1 LNRFAVMQPGN
12 MRKTAFLILSFF
24 LAGVYSC
31 EDNTNTDPGIIPPE
45 DLLNAVY
52 SDTTTIRAYT
62 VYDDT
67 VRTDN
72 ARYATLG
79 SYYDPEFGRTTASFF
94 TTVNVAQKYEN
105 FGTNPVFDSIVLI
118 LRFRGTYGD
127 AKKLNGYQVAEV
139 FEVTQDI
146 PADSAGY
153 NSFSQISYNPV
164 PLATKGFVPIFT
176 SFENQGTQFR
186 IKLNNTFGQRFLSS
200 DSLTANNVKSLIKGL
215 YIRIAPQITASQA
228 PGQGAIVFFDLFSEV
243 SRLAVYFRNDQNP
256 DGLEMKMITTGSSN
270 VRFNRFSHDYA
281 GSAAADLVAQLN
293 NPDDPAAT
301 RLFLQSGQGLR
312 VKIEF
317 PHLLN
322 YAADG
327 KIIIN
332 KAELI
337 IPADEITDY
346 FLYPAPLN
354 LINYTL
360 NDDRSYNLVDDF
372 QFNYYDSFW
381 DKTNKQFKIRITQ
394 HVQQIIDGKYNV
406 NALYLD
412 TPILSK
418 NTDVNRVVVFGPK
431 HPSRPLKL
439 HLVYTPV
446 QTP

>member
-1 LNRFAVMQPGN
+1 
-12 MRKTAFLILSFF
+12 MRKVFILILSII
-24 LAGVYSC
+24 LTGIYSC

-62 VYDDT
+62 VYADT

-72 ARYATLG
+72 ARYAALG
-79 SYYDPEFGRTTASFF
+79 SYYDPVFGRTTASFF
-94 TTVNVAQKYEN
+94 TTFNVSQSYQN

-118 LRFRGTYGD
+118 LRFKGTYGD

-153 NSFSQISYNPV
+153 NSFSSISYNPV

-176 SFENQGTQFR
+176 SFANEGTQLR
-186 IKLNNTFGQRFLSS
+186 IKLNNAFGQQFLNL
-200 DSLTANNVKSLIKGL
+200 DSLTANNVRSLIKGL
-215 YIRIAPQITASQA
+215 HVRISTQTTASQA
-228 PGQGAIVFFDLFSEV
+228 PGQGAIVFFDLLSEV
-243 SRLAVYFRNDQNP
+243 SRLAVYFHNDQNP
-256 DGLEMKMITTGSSN
+256 EGLELKMITTGSSN
-270 VRFNRFSHDYA
+270 VRFNQFGHDYSS
-281 GSAAADLVAQLN
+281 SAAVDLITQLN
-293 NPDDPAAT
+293 NPDDPTAT

-312 VKIEF
+312 VKLEF
-317 PHLLN
+317 PHILN
-322 YAADG
+322 YVANK

-337 IPADEITDY
+337 VPADEITDY
-346 FLYPAPLN
+346 FIYPAPLN
-354 LINYTL
+354 LVNYTL
-360 NDDRSYNLVDDF
+360 NSDGSYNLVDDF
-372 QFNYYDSFW
+372 QFSYYDSFW
-381 DKTNKQFKIRITQ
+381 DDINKQYRIRITQ
-394 HVQQIIDGKYNV
+394 HIQQIIDGKYNV
-406 NALYLD
+406 DALYLD

-418 NTDVNRVVVFGPK
+418 NTDVNRVIVFGPK
-431 HPSRPLKL
+431 HPLRPLKL

>member
-1 LNRFAVMQPGN
+1 MKHVFI
-12 MRKTAFLILSFF
+12 LILCFF
-24 LAGVYSC
+24 LSGIYSC

-45 DLLNAVY
+45 DLLNAIF

-72 ARYATLG
+72 ARYAALG
-79 SYYDPEFGRTTASFF
+79 SYYDPVFGRTTASFF
-94 TTVNVAQKYEN
+94 TTFNVAQSYQN

-153 NSFSQISYNPV
+153 NSFSSISYNPV

-176 SFENQGTQFR
+176 SFANEGTQFR
-186 IKLNNTFGQRFLSS
+186 IKLNNAFGQQFLNV
-200 DSLTANNVKSLIKGL
+200 DSLTANNVRSLIKGL
-215 YIRIAPQITASQA
+215 HVRISPQTITSQA
-228 PGQGAIVFFDLFSEV
+228 PGQGAIVFFDLLSEV
-243 SRLAVYFRNDQNP
+243 SRLAVYFHNDENP
-256 DGLEMKMITTGSSN
+256 EGLELKMITTGSSN
-270 VRFNRFSHDYA
+270 IRFNQFNHDYA
-281 GSAAADLVAQLN
+281 GTAAADLIAQLN

-312 VKIEF
+312 VKLEF
-317 PHLLN
+317 PHILN
-322 YAADG
+322 YAANQ

-337 IPADEITDY
+337 VPADDATDY

-354 LINYTL
+354 LVNYTL
-360 NDDRSYNLVDDF
+360 NSDGSYNLVDDF
-372 QFNYYDSFW
+372 QFSYYDSFW
-381 DKTNKQFKIRITQ
+381 DDINKQFKIRITQ
-394 HVQQIIDGKYNV
+394 HIQQIIDGTYNV
-406 NALYLD
+406 DALYLD

-431 HPSRPLKL
+431 HPLRPLKL

>member
-1 LNRFAVMQPGN
+1 M
-12 MRKTAFLILSFF
+12 KHIIILILSFF
-24 LAGVYSC
+24 LTGTYSC

-45 DLLNAVY
+45 DLLNAVF

-72 ARYATLG
+72 ARYAALG
-79 SYYDPEFGRTTASFF
+79 SYYDPVFGLTTASFF

-127 AKKLNGYQVAEV
+127 AKKLNGYMIAEV

-146 PADSAGY
+146 PADSSGY
-153 NSFSQISYNPV
+153 NSFTSISYNPV
-164 PLATKGFVPIFT
+164 PLAIKGFVPIFT
-176 SFENQGTQFR
+176 SFANEGTQFR
-186 IKLNNTFGQRFLSS
+186 IKLNNAFGQQFLNL
-200 DSLTANNVKSLIKGL
+200 DSLTANNVRSLIKGL
-215 YIRIAPQITASQA
+215 HVRISPQTTAIQA
-228 PGQGAIVFFDLFSEV
+228 PGQGAIVFFDLLSEV
-243 SRLAVYFRNDQNP
+243 SRLAVYFHNDENP
-256 DGLEMKMITTGSSN
+256 EGLELKMITTGSSN
-270 VRFNRFSHDYA
+270 IRFNKFNHDYA
-281 GSAAADLVAQLN
+281 GTAAADLIAQLN

-312 VKIEF
+312 VKLEF
-317 PHLLN
+317 PHILN
-322 YAADG
+322 YAANQ

-337 IPADEITDY
+337 VPADDATDY

-354 LINYTL
+354 LVNYTL
-360 NDDRSYNLVDDF
+360 NSDGSYNLVDDF
-372 QFNYYDSFW
+372 QFSYYDSFW
-381 DKTNKQFKIRITQ
+381 DDINKQFKIRITQ
-394 HVQQIIDGKYNV
+394 HIQQIIDGTYNV
-406 NALYLD
+406 DALYLD

-431 HPSRPLKL
+431 HPLRPLKL